1 MDKGFGVINENVQ
14 KIQIIN
20 PNVHVIERIPSPN
33 YKTIAKVT
41 VEKPLIPIKGK
52 LPSSAYLSIITN
64 SNCELELSK
73 AGYVV
78 NHKIITK
85 DEKNNEMFSYIKA
98 IDKNG
103 NNVYVLVDEAGYL
116 STTEK
121 DMQLSKCSTNLVPF
135 SLKNGLYESVGLDA
149 MGVAIECGSL
159 GICTMTRSHD
169 MKPVEHNFVSKHIDK
184 ESIDRFYSYP
194 IIKLSEIKHHPDIIL
209 QNVQN
214 VSSRILTESFRK
226 CVSDLSEFKRNAEE
240 LLRTIN
246 TFDTLRTNIT
256 SSWNERM
263 YELDNGS
270 DDISIQHKYNE
281 LNNYAECLV
290 TTINTV
296 TSHNIDLKAII
307 ANINDLNSAAE
318 TKFSILLSTK
328 QL

>member
-1 MDKGFGVINENVQ
+1 MNKGFEVIDETTILNQ
-14 KIQIIN
+14 
-20 PNVHVIERIPSPN
+20 NVHVIQRIPSPS
-33 YKTIAKVT
+33 YKIKPKIT

-52 LPSSAYLSIITN
+52 LPSSAYMSIITN

-73 AGYVV
+73 AGYIV

-85 DEKNNEMFSYIKA
+85 DEKNNEIFSYIKA

-103 NNVYVLVDEAGYL
+103 NNVYVLIDEAGYL

-121 DMQLSKCSTNLVPF
+121 DMQLSKSDSNLVPF
-135 SLKNGLYESVGLDA
+135 SVKNGLYESVGLDA

-159 GICTMTRSHD
+159 GICTMTRNHE
-169 MKPVEHNFVSKHIDK
+169 MKPVEHNFISGRPDK
-184 ESIDRFYSYP
+184 DSVDRFYSYP
-194 IIKLSEIKHHPDIIL
+194 IIKLSEIKHHPYIML

-226 CVSDLSEFKRNAEE
+226 CVSDLSEFKRNTEE
-240 LLRTIN
+240 LLRAITK
-246 TFDTLRTNIT
+246 FDTLRTNIT

-263 YELDNGS
+263 YELDTFA
-270 DDISIQHKYNE
+270 DDTSIQHKYND

-296 TSHNIDLKAII
+296 TTHNTQLKSII
-307 ANINDLNSAAE
+307 TNINDLNSAAE
-318 TKFSILLSTK
+318 TKFSTLLSN
-328 QL
+328 Q